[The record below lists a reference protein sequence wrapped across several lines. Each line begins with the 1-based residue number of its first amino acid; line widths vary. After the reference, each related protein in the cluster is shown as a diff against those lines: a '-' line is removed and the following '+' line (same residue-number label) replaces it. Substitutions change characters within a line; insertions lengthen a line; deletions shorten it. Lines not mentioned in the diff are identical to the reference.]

1 MTAEDFDLDYT
12 ITIRG
17 RLHFNNAEDR
27 EDCLKAGHHMD
38 HNLPSWTTRTFSEVE
53 LSGHGPNA
61 YMKSQKN
68 MLPPQIGLL
77 TTD

>member
-27 EDCLKAGHHMD
+27 EDCLTAGHHMD
-38 HNLPSWTTRTFSEVE
+38 RSLPDWRTRTFSVVE
-53 LSGHGPNA
+53 LSGDGPNA
-61 YMKSQKN
+61 YMRSQKN
-68 MLPPQIGLL
+68 MIPPPEDLL
-77 TTD
+77 IPD